1 MWQSGGRKVEIRG
14 APFTLRAIRRQSFA
28 TYLSSRDHGQT
39 VMDLVSREERVPEPG
54 IGAKSTM
61 RACVCSAAVTAL
73 SEATSA
79 SASVNVGMKVAVNG
93 TPETRFVR
101 GWRAP

>member
-1 MWQSGGRKVEIRG
+1 
-14 APFTLRAIRRQSFA
+14 
-28 TYLSSRDHGQT
+28 
-39 VMDLVSREERVPEPG
+39 
-54 IGAKSTM
+54 M

>member
-1 MWQSGGRKVEIRG
+1 
-14 APFTLRAIRRQSFA
+14 
-28 TYLSSRDHGQT
+28 
-39 VMDLVSREERVPEPG
+39 
-54 IGAKSTM
+54 M

-79 SASVNVGMKVAVNG
+79 SASINVNVGMKVAVNG